1 MKYYTLEKIII
12 FLLLLFVVTQP
23 LYTYSL
29 RIAGIGLSLD
39 RVILFAA
46 FLLFV
51 ISCVNARKISLNYF
65 PYILFLL
72 IFTTVNAIFSTG
84 ENNVMLPSLFSI
96 LIVLLF
102 SEVRYTE
109 GKIHV
114 AINLGFCFYLVFSFY
129 SLFHFLQTG
138 TNLVYKPFYQYLPL
152 LDSALMP
159 KAEEMAKGFSLLPSF
174 NFHLLLLRI

>member
-51 ISCVNARKISLNYF
+51 ISCVNARKISLKLFFPLYF
-65 PYILFLL
+65 ILINIYYCKRDIL
-72 IFTTVNAIFSTG
+72 TG

-96 LIVLLF
+96 LIVLL
-102 SEVRYTE
+102 
-109 GKIHV
+109 
-114 AINLGFCFYLVFSFY
+114 LV
-129 SLFHFLQTG
+129 
-138 TNLVYKPFYQYLPL
+138 K
-152 LDSALMP
+152 
-159 KAEEMAKGFSLLPSF
+159 
-174 NFHLLLLRI
+174 